1 MDESRPIFLQI
12 AEQIEND
19 IIDGVIAE
27 DAAIPSINELAAFHR
42 INPAT
47 ALKGV
52 NQLVEEGLVAKRR
65 GVGMFVV
72 AGARARLVARRR
84 AEFADEYLRPLIVE
98 AAKLGIGVDE
108 LAGML
113 REERILS

>member
-1 MDESRPIFLQI
+1 L
-12 AEQIEND
+12 
-19 IIDGVIAE
+19 
-27 DAAIPSINELAAFHR
+27 FHR

-52 NQLVEEGLVAKRR
+52 NRLVEQGVVAKRR

-72 AGARARLVARRR
+72 AGARERLIERRR
-84 AEFADEYLRPLIVE
+84 AEFAAEYLRPLIVE

-108 LAGML
+108 LADL
-113 REERILS
+113 VREERILT

>member
-1 MDESRPIFLQI
+1 MNR
-12 AEQIEND
+12 
-19 IIDGVIAE
+19 
-27 DAAIPSINELAAFHR
+27 
-42 INPAT
+42 
-47 ALKGV
+47 
-52 NQLVEEGLVAKRR
+52 LVEQGIVAKRR

-72 AGARARLVARRR
+72 PGARDRLVERRR
-84 AEFADEYLRPLIVE
+84 AEFAVEYLRPLIVE